1 MTDPITAPEHYEG
14 TIECIDAIRAALG
27 DAAFIDHCR
36 ANALKY
42 VWRAGRKGPALED
55 LQKARVY
62 LLFAENAIL
71 EDDTKAHL
79 DAEVETV
86 ADCDDCHAQAEALIA
101 SLNDR
106 LAAQRASSAEII
118 ANMQAKIDRQRSQLR
133 SRSALQSLIPDIQ
146 TWQRN
151 TFPDATTTDY
161 LDKLEEEIVE
171 FEASIGS
178 SDGHPGEE
186 LADMAICLIGLAG
199 VLNIPLLQMISLKFV
214 TNQDRTWAKD
224 ANGQYHHL

>member
-14 TIECIDAIRAALG
+14 TIECIDSIRAALG
-27 DAAFIDHCR
+27 DAAFIDYCR

-42 VWRAGRKGPALED
+42 IWRAGRKGPALED

-79 DAEVETV
+79 DAEVEAV
-86 ADCDDCHAQAEALIA
+86 ADCDECRAQAEALIA
-101 SLNDR
+101 SLEDH
-106 LAAQRASSAEII
+106 LEDHRASSAKII

-133 SRSALQSLIPDIQ
+133 SRGAFQSLIPDIQ
-146 TWQRN
+146 AWQRK

-161 LDKLEEEIVE
+161 LAKLKEEAMEL
-171 FEASIGS
+171 EAAMEGF
-178 SDGHPGEE
+178 GNPGEE
-186 LADMAICLIGLAG
+186 LADMAICLIGLSGA
-199 VLNIPLLQMISLKFV
+199 LKIPLAEWVNGKFEKNK
-214 TNQDRTWAKD
+214 TRSWEQDCH
-224 ANGQYHHL
+224 GYYHHKK